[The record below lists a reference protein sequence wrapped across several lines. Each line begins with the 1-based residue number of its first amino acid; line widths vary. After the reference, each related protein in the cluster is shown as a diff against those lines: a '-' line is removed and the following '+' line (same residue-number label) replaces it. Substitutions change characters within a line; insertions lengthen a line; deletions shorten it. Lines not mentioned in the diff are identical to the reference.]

1 MRKNLIA
8 RWLLVGLL
16 VIVPLAGCEDL
27 TGPETGTLFFKIDA
41 LTCTGEGAIEF
52 FIDGTSVGIEVLG
65 GGDTSTGFTVSA
77 GSHTAGARDL
87 TGVVIWPTFNV
98 IVPANSSFTI
108 VLTCA

>member
-41 LTCTGEGAIEF
+41 LTCTG
-52 FIDGTSVGIEVLG
+52 
-65 GGDTSTGFTVSA
+65 
-77 GSHTAGARDL
+77 
-87 TGVVIWPTFNV
+87 
-98 IVPANSSFTI
+98 
-108 VLTCA
+108 